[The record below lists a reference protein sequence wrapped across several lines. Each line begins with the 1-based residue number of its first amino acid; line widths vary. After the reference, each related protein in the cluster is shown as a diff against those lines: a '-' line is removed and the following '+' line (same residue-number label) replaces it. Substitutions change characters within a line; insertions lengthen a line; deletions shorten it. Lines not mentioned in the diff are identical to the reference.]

1 MGAGKGY
8 AMDWLS
14 RHGIVPIEKLVHI
27 DPDYFKRVMPE
38 WEEYCKFDSERAGTN
53 CHKESGMLQ
62 ELATELALRAGEH
75 TWVDGSLRDHD
86 WYSGL
91 FSSLRS
97 RFPQYRLAIFYVHC
111 SEEKV
116 YERAARRAKVR
127 VAVCQDVNSDATK
140 SCLGFCH
147 RS

>member
-1 MGAGKGY
+1 M
-8 AMDWLS
+8 
-14 RHGIVPIEKLVHI
+14 EKLVHI

-116 YERAARRAKVR
+116 SGEGALLYSYRGS
-127 VAVCQDVNSDATK
+127 QS
-140 SCLGFCH
+140 LGH
-147 RS
+147 TGILGTTEVLE